1 MTGEYDIS
9 NCTTLALPLPCSA
22 LPYTF
27 FFGKQ
32 AAPYRMGGN
41 EVLGLGASLS
51 YSGYPT
57 RCAPDGMF
65 RVAGAQED
73 ASPAL
78 SVSVQLATP
87 PGLTAMCIPGWIPEV
102 SFDTPGMT
110 FLPKQMLQFHI
121 KQWRGWT
128 PPSCLWPTAS
138 GGGSHTH
145 TKPCKCLVC
154 RFGKVI
160 QCRSHMQ
167 DELADIA

>member
-57 RCAPDGMF
+57 RCAPGWH
-65 RVAGAQED
+65 VPCGWGARRRKPS
-73 ASPAL
+73 AICLGPACYAARANGH
-78 SVSVQLATP
+78 VY
-87 PGLTAMCIPGWIPEV
+87 PGLDSR
-102 SFDTPGMT
+102 SFLRYPWHDISPKADAAVPYKTMERMDTSV
-110 FLPKQMLQFHI
+110 LPLANGF
-121 KQWRGWT
+121 
-128 PPSCLWPTAS
+128 
-138 GGGSHTH
+138 GG
-145 TKPCKCLVC
+145 
-154 RFGKVI
+154 R
-160 QCRSHMQ
+160 
-167 DELADIA
+167 